1 MSTGSSVRF
10 ILAAFCGVSQILA
23 AVNMDNVNAHHAY
36 FGTGLLASGL
46 WLLNNT
52 PDSAL
57 FTLFGA
63 GFIGIALLRG
73 KKNVRR

>member
-23 AVNMDNVNAHHAY
+23 AVNMDEAAHHAY